1 MSMELSTVNPTKC
14 DIQHPFKVKV
24 IVYIHHATES
34 CDEVTVVIPLG
45 ETFQDKHFPQV
56 WLGNDSEMV
65 EERGA
70 ASIERNYINSR
81 KSSDTFQCPHCP
93 YVCSTRSH
101 FTKHYRTHTGE
112 KPFSCPYCSYQA
124 SDKSNLT
131 KHVRIHTGEKPFS
144 CPHCPFKSN
153 RNDRLLHHM
162 RTHL

>member
-1 MSMELSTVNPTKC
+1 M
-14 DIQHPFKVKV
+14 Q
-24 IVYIHHATES
+24 A
-34 CDEVTVVIPLG
+34 CDEIVVVIPLG
-45 ETFQDKHFPQV
+45 ETFQDEHFPQV
-56 WLGNDSEMV
+56 WLGNDSQMV
-65 EERGA
+65 EERRA
-70 ASIERNYINSR
+70 ASIERNYINSG

-131 KHVRIHTGEKPFS
+131 KHIRIHTGEKPFS